1 MEMKK
6 KADIRVLIEERNGG
20 NPPSCFDDVL
30 CTLAHL
36 FKREYKFFYAKR
48 WEFVNIIKGKHQAG
62 RGNAEYFEEMLRLQ
76 GFTIKEIQKEQFLQ
90 RYQEILNKYI
100 CVVAFFDG
108 YELPWDTYYQ
118 QNHNSH
124 ALIIKSVD
132 AVNGNVFCCDPWH
145 NLENVSLK
153 TAELKC
159 GLKKLYV
166 PIVGEM
172 QTSDEQ
178 RVNFI
183 YECMKNVN
191 KNMFREMKDLA
202 DNLTEESDFNELF
215 KYINVVAWNRWTL
228 GICFKTMG
236 TVSDNLYQYGL
247 EMQKNSNLWNS
258 VKLAL
263 IKCGVFKNLASNRL
277 GSLVAYV
284 KKNIY
289 GISVREED
297 LYTRITQNKE
307 VRALET
313 EKQSNLSIGCDLK
326 KIKIDHLFNN
336 MGISSSSITNV
347 KTDLTGTGES
357 FILDDLCDGIFIGNG
372 TKNDNII
379 CDGQVIDSKS
389 KYIKNLYILGCC
401 EWGDYSDFLIVN
413 IDTEKEKKI
422 MLSLSDWSE
431 GPKFGEKI
439 VVTGSL
445 KKNGIESDDSRIKA
459 YIYMIKLCVECCV
472 DTITLPRCTNMHIMD
487 IRYE

>member
-48 WEFVNIIKGKHQAG
+48 WEFVNITKGKHQAG

-145 NLENVSLK
+145 KLENVSLK
-153 TAELKC
+153 SAELKC
-159 GLKKLYV
+159 VLKKLYV

-247 EMQKNSNLWNS
+247 ERSEEHTSELQSH
-258 VKLAL
+258 
-263 IKCGVFKNLASNRL
+263 
-277 GSLVAYV
+277 AY
-284 KKNIY
+284 
-289 GISVREED
+289 
-297 LYTRITQNKE
+297 
-307 VRALET
+307 
-313 EKQSNLSIGCDLK
+313 
-326 KIKIDHLFNN
+326 
-336 MGISSSSITNV
+336 
-347 KTDLTGTGES
+347 
-357 FILDDLCDGIFIGNG
+357 
-372 TKNDNII
+372 
-379 CDGQVIDSKS
+379 
-389 KYIKNLYILGCC
+389 
-401 EWGDYSDFLIVN
+401 
-413 IDTEKEKKI
+413 
-422 MLSLSDWSE
+422 
-431 GPKFGEKI
+431 
-439 VVTGSL
+439 
-445 KKNGIESDDSRIKA
+445 
-459 YIYMIKLCVECCV
+459 
-472 DTITLPRCTNMHIMD
+472 
-487 IRYE
+487 